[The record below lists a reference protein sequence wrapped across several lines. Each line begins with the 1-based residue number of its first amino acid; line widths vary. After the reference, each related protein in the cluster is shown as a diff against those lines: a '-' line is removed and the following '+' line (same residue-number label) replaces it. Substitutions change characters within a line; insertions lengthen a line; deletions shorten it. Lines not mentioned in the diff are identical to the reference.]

1 MPVEP
6 HTGKPTESM
15 PDTAELKLQ
24 GLKLL
29 FEVGPL
35 VIFMFANARLGIIN
49 ATGVFMAATVISLI
63 ASRLVLKRIP
73 TMPLITGVFVI
84 VFGALTLYL
93 NDPIFIKLKPT
104 IVNLMFAAVM
114 LGGLMFNWLVWKL
127 LFKDVFKLVDEGW
140 RKLQFRWGLFFLAL
154 AVLNEI
160 VWRGAAVVWPHDA
173 SRVDQIADQVWVYF
187 KLFGMMPLSV
197 VFMMF
202 QLPLLNRYAEQRASL
217 PAASDDAGDGR
228 A

>member
-6 HTGKPTESM
+6 RAEEPAEQM
-15 PDTAELKLQ
+15 PSSAELKQQ

-49 ATGVFMAATVISLI
+49 ATAVFMVATVLSLI
-63 ASRLVLKRIP
+63 ASRLVFKRIP
-73 TMPLITGVFVI
+73 TMPLITGVFVL

-93 NDPIFIKLKPT
+93 KDPTFIKIKPT

-114 LGGLMFNWLVWKL
+114 LGGLLFDWLVWKL

-154 AVLNEI
+154 ALLNEI
-160 VWRGAAVVWPHDA
+160 VWRGAAAVWPYDA
-173 SRVDQIADQVWVYF
+173 GRVDQIADQVWVNF

-197 VFMMF
+197 IFMIF
-202 QLPLLNRYAEQRASL
+202 QMPLLNRY
-217 PAASDDAGDGR
+217 SDERRTAPTVENSGDGK